1 MVPVKVDIHPSDQTV
16 SLPQLCGL
24 LDIAMP
30 AINLSSQQAKN
41 ESINMF
47 IKELRWKLKDRNTV
61 KINKSNERPLI
72 NKELLFDYRLEL
84 NYEPVGSFLTR
95 IDKNVI
101 LNILLEREAI
111 DLEGLKL
118 AELARQIRVIFRKFR
133 KFPQHKD
140 LVDNFLNELS
150 DRKILRTN
158 GKRIGIRIP
167 DVNFDILSEE
177 NYIAKTLFIKYEK
190 VLKQTKT
197 FDSAVKYL
205 INSEKRFMYM
215 DPIQA
220 AHRAGS
226 LIAHYVA
233 SGKLD

>member
-1 MVPVKVDIHPSDQTV
+1 MVPVKVDIYPSDQTV

-24 LDIAMP
+24 LDVPMP
-30 AINLSSQQAKN
+30 MINLSSQQAKN

-47 IKELRWKLKDRNTV
+47 IKELRWKLKNRNTT

-72 NKELLFDYRLEL
+72 NKELLFDFRSEL
-84 NYEPVGSFLTR
+84 NSESDNSFLTR
-95 IDKNVI
+95 VDKNVI

-150 DRKILRTN
+150 YRKILRTN
-158 GKRIGIRIP
+158 GKKIGIRIP

-177 NYIAKTLFIKYEK
+177 NYIVKTLFIKHGNA
-190 VLKQTKT
+190 LKQTKT

-215 DPIQA
+215 NPIQA
-220 AHRAGS
+220 AHKAGS
-226 LIAHYVA
+226 LIAHCVA

>member
-1 MVPVKVDIHPSDQTV
+1 MVPVKVDIYPSDQTV

-30 AINLSSQQAKN
+30 VINLSSQQAKN
-41 ESINMF
+41 KSINDF
-47 IKELRWKLKDRNTV
+47 IKELRWKLKSRDTV
-61 KINKSNERPLI
+61 MINKSNEKSLI

-84 NYEPVGSFLTR
+84 NSEPDNTFLTR
-95 IDKNVI
+95 VDKNVI

-118 AELARQIRVIFRKFR
+118 TELARQIRVIFKKFR

-140 LVDNFLNELS
+140 LVENFLNKLS
-150 DRKILRTN
+150 NRKILRTN

-167 DVNFDILSEE
+167 DINFDILSEE
-177 NYIAKTLFIKYEK
+177 NYIAKTLFIKHGNA
-190 VLKQTKT
+190 LKQTKT

-220 AHRAGS
+220 THKAGS
-226 LIAHYVA
+226 LIAHYVSA
-233 SGKLD
+233 GKLD

>member
-1 MVPVKVDIHPSDQTV
+1 MVPVKVDIYPSDQTV

-24 LDIAMP
+24 LDVPMP
-30 AINLSSQQAKN
+30 MINLSSQQAKN

-47 IKELRWKLKDRNTV
+47 IKELRWKLKNRNTT

-72 NKELLFDYRLEL
+72 NKELLFDFRSEL
-84 NYEPVGSFLTR
+84 NSESDNSFLTR
-95 IDKNVI
+95 VDKNVI

-150 DRKILRTN
+150 YRKILRTN
-158 GKRIGIRIP
+158 GKKIGIRIP

-177 NYIAKTLFIKYEK
+177 NYIVKTLFIKHGNA
-190 VLKQTKT
+190 LKQTKT

-215 DPIQA
+215 NKTQA
-220 AHRAGS
+220 AHKAGS
-226 LIAHYVA
+226 LIAHCVA

>member
-1 MVPVKVDIHPSDQTV
+1 MVPVKVDIYPSDQTV

-24 LDIAMP
+24 LDVPMP
-30 AINLSSQQAKN
+30 MINLSSQQAKN

-47 IKELRWKLKDRNTV
+47 IKELRWKLKSRDTV
-61 KINKSNERPLI
+61 MINKSNERPLI

-84 NYEPVGSFLTR
+84 NSESDNSFLTR
-95 IDKNVI
+95 VDKNVI

-150 DRKILRTN
+150 YRKILRTN

-177 NYIAKTLFIKYEK
+177 NYIVKTLFIKHGNA
-190 VLKQTKT
+190 LKQTKT

-215 DPIQA
+215 NPIQA
-220 AHRAGS
+220 APKAGS
-226 LIAHYVA
+226 LIAHCVA